1 MHPLDDDARVAARP
15 VMAVAREQP
24 DAIAV
29 TMNYEAEAVIFDL
42 MNPFRRRRHLG
53 ATGRDGGL
61 KTHAV
66 EIGTAEHI
74 SSALRPQPGAW
85 SWSWL

>member
-1 MHPLDDDARVAARP
+1 
-15 VMAVAREQP
+15 MAVAREQP

-53 ATGRDGGL
+53 ATGRDGSL
-61 KTHAV
+61 ELHAV
-66 EIGTAEHI
+66 EIGIAKRCFE
-74 SSALRPQPGAW
+74 AP
-85 SWSWL
+85 